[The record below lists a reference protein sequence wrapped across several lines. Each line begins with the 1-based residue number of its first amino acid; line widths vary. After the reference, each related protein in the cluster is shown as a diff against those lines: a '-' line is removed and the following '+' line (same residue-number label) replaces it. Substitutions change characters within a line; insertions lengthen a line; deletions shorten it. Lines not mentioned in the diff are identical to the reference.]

1 MCGEPDVTPVVSAG
15 GSALVG
21 GLERERDCEL
31 RLVEVPGVVP
41 PLAKDIDG
49 ARADRVYRHC
59 RRH

>member
-1 MCGEPDVTPVVSAG
+1 MCGEPDVTPVVRAG

-41 PLAKDIDG
+41 P
-49 ARADRVYRHC
+49 ARGVQRWARWLPRYAEA
-59 RRH
+59 